1 MAVIEQRGD
10 RFRLIFYHR
19 NVRYSQRLTAE
30 DRDEADRLKANAETC
45 LNLINEGR
53 IKVPPGTDLGV
64 FVVTD
69 GRLAQEPAQEV
80 SIAIGKLYE
89 EYTASIPPGSVEQ
102 STLLTTRIHLNHLAR
117 LLGTKTQL
125 AGLTNEKIQGYINQR
140 LREDNGRGKL
150 VSPVTVKK
158 EVATLSWMW
167 TWAMNRGKAHGIFPG
182 RGVKYGKTAEQ
193 FRFQTYEEIE
203 RQIKRGGSDDLWD
216 CLYLTVAEVNQLLKH
231 ASKNGKSPYLY
242 PMLAMAAHTGARR
255 SELLRCRVEDIDFE
269 AKTITFRERKR
280 DKDRHSLRTVP
291 MSAFL
296 AKTLKTWLTGH
307 PGGEVFHFN
316 NRPVRPIKAHKHL
329 HATLKGSKWDKIKG
343 WHVLRHSFAS
353 NCAAEGID
361 QRLIDEWLGHQ
372 TEQMSKRYRHLFP
385 EKQLD
390 ALRKVFG

>member
-1 MAVIEQRGD
+1 M
-10 RFRLIFYHR
+10 
-19 NVRYSQRLTAE
+19 
-30 DRDEADRLKANAETC
+30 
-45 LNLINEGR
+45 
-53 IKVPPGTDLGV
+53 PPGTDLGV

-69 GRLAQEPAQEV
+69 GRLAQEPAQET
-80 SIAIGKLYE
+80 SIAIGKLYD
-89 EYTASIPPGSVEQ
+89 EYTTSIPPGSVEQ

-125 AGLTNEKIQGYINQR
+125 SILTNEKIQGYVNQR

-167 TWAMNRGKAHGIFPG
+167 TWAMNRGKAHGVFPR

-193 FRFQTYEEIE
+193 FRFQTFEEIE
-203 RQIKRGGSDDLWD
+203 RQIKRGGSEDLWD
-216 CLYLTVAEVNQLLKH
+216 CLYLTVSEVNQLLKH
-231 ASKNGKSPYLY
+231 ASKNGKAPYLY

-255 SELLRCRVEDIDFE
+255 SELLRCRVEDIDLE

-307 PGGEVFHFN
+307 PGGEAFHFN
-316 NRPVRPIKAHKHL
+316 GRPVRPIKAHKHL

-353 NCAAEGID
+353 NCAAEGLD

-385 EKQLD
+385 EKQRS
-390 ALRKVFG
+390 AIQRVFG